1 MLRFSVVKVAS
12 ACGFVAIE
20 IQLISKLFTF
30 FSLKLVP
37 EKSTTF
43 YEVFKSILILLYD
56 LFMCLD

>member
-1 MLRFSVVKVAS
+1 MLRFSVVKVSS

-30 FSLKLVP
+30 FSHKLVP

-43 YEVFKSILILLYD
+43 YGVFKSILILLYD